1 MNMGAYLFIWLA
13 YIRFGVNNMLDQW
26 VIFAV
31 ISGIFV
37 SLREMYIK
45 KHIKQSPEVISF
57 ATRFFGSIVFI
68 FIAYQGDIIISNI
81 PVFVGI
87 TLLTVLITAFAT
99 VIRLRL
105 IKEEDL
111 SLTTPWLG
119 AIPLFVVLWS
129 VIIYHDIPNAASLLG
144 IVLVCLGAFTIN
156 LQGKKLQ
163 MKKSSLWMLLIAGL
177 LGLTTSVDKIAIG
190 ASSAITYSLIWTIA
204 SAALMYGVAK
214 NKSQKVMIMDK
225 HLIIQAVLWVAEF
238 FFQMIAVQSVS
249 QIASGPT
256 YVKTLTMLNIVITT
270 VISSLVFKEKERKKR
285 ILSAVM
291 IFTGAVI
298 VVLFR

>member
-1 MNMGAYLFIWLA
+1 
-13 YIRFGVNNMLDQW
+13 MLDQW

-45 KHIKQSPEVISF
+45 KNIKQSPEVISF

-144 IVLVCLGAFTIN
+144 IVLVCFGAFTIN

-190 ASSAITYSLIWTIA
+190 ASSAITYSVIWTIA

-225 HLIIQAVLWVAEF
+225 HLIIQAVLWVVEF

>member
-1 MNMGAYLFIWLA
+1 
-13 YIRFGVNNMLDQW
+13 MLDQW

-45 KHIKQSPEVISF
+45 KNIKQSPEIISF

-68 FIAYQGDIIISNI
+68 FIAYQGDIIISDI
-81 PVFVGI
+81 PVFIGI
-87 TLLTVLITAFAT
+87 TLITVLITAFAT

-129 VIIYHDIPNAASLLG
+129 VILYQDIPNAVSLLG

-204 SAALMYGVAK
+204 SAALMYSVAK

-270 VISSLVFKEKERKKR
+270 VISSLVFKEKERRKR

-291 IFTGAVI
+291 IFAGAVI